1 MFHRS
6 RFVLALFLLAALP
19 GMALAAGSPP
29 RGPGFYFSLG
39 KLAVIVCV
47 YFGWISTCV
56 WVSKDAKEL
65 ELPAEPWNLAMVCS
79 GIGGLLLVWALPWF
93 FLSFP
98 LLLACYLMPLVFFV
112 IRRNEGLPPE
122 DKILTP
128 RHLKYL
134 ASRFLHLNFGSK
146 HAERGRQIPL
156 RFIGKTT
163 TGQDDVNRVER
174 AQQSR
179 GYRAALEMVYEAIEQ
194 RVTDI
199 HMEPSKDEMS
209 VRFRVDGVLE
219 QSAPFSRQMGDA
231 VLNIFKVLAA
241 LDITE
246 KRKPQDGSFSAEVMS
261 VPKPR
266 DDDAT
271 VVPRPAAATAP
282 AAAGGAGTY
291 GLVPDAPSK
300 GRAPGESSAKNRIAG
315 ESSPRHRAAPPTEEF
330 PSVRQI
336 DFRVAT
342 AGSVAGE
349 KLVMRILDRARSVVT
364 LTQVGMREKIRE
376 QVKAVVKQPHG
387 MFIVCG
393 PTGAG
398 KSTTLYACLSEID
411 RYAKNVITI
420 ENPVEYQI
428 DNVTQ
433 IEVNP
438 KAGKTFAS
446 ELRSILRQDPDVIY
460 IGEIRDNETAEIA
473 CQAAQT
479 GHMVL
484 TTLHANDTV
493 TAIGRLLDLGVQ
505 PFMIANAVSAV
516 LGQRLVRVLCP
527 KCKQKY
533 TPNPETIR
541 KANLPAD
548 KIKFFYRPPPGAGTD
563 EAKEANKCPRCNAT
577 GYRGRTGVFEL
588 LVMTDKLRDMV
599 RENPN
604 LNAIRQEAIKN
615 GMQHLQDD
623 GLRQVIEGE
632 TSIQEVMR
640 VCK

>member
-1 MFHRS
+1 M
-6 RFVLALFLLAALP
+6 
-19 GMALAAGSPP
+19 
-29 RGPGFYFSLG
+29 
-39 KLAVIVCV
+39 
-47 YFGWISTCV
+47 
-56 WVSKDAKEL
+56 
-65 ELPAEPWNLAMVCS
+65 
-79 GIGGLLLVWALPWF
+79 F
-93 FLSFP
+93 FLGYP
-98 LLLACYLMPLVFFV
+98 LLLACYLLPSLFFV
-112 IRRNEGLPPE
+112 TRRNELVPSE
-122 DKILTP
+122 QKVLTP
-128 RHLKYL
+128 RHIKSLLNRLLNLKL
-134 ASRFLHLNFGSK
+134 KVDEEEKGKA
-146 HAERGRQIPL
+146 IPI
-156 RFIGKTT
+156 RFIGKSA
-163 TGQDDVNRVER
+163 GAAEEDVNRVTR
-174 AQQSR
+174 AAQSR
-179 GYRAALEMVYEAIEQ
+179 GYRAALEMVYEAITS

-199 HMEPSKDEMS
+199 HMEPTKDEMS
-209 VRFRVDGVLE
+209 VRFRVDGILE

-246 KRKPQDGSFSAEVMS
+246 KRKPQDGSFAAEVMNE
-261 VPKPR
+261 P
-266 DDDAT
+266 T
-271 VVPRPAAATAP
+271 PRPAEGGD
-282 AAAGGAGTY
+282 AGASGKHRAGT
-291 GLVPDAPSK
+291 
-300 GRAPGESSAKNRIAG
+300 SAK
-315 ESSPRHRAAPPTEEF
+315 HRVLPPEEI
-330 PSVRQI
+330 PAVRQV

-342 AGSVAGE
+342 AGSVSGE
-349 KLVMRILDRARSVVT
+349 KLVMRLLDKARSVVT

-376 QVKAVVKQPHG
+376 QVKASVKQPHG

-411 RYAKNVITI
+411 RYTKNVITI

-505 PFMIANAVSAV
+505 PYMIANAVSAV

-533 TPNPETIR
+533 TPNPETLR

-548 KIKFFYRPPPGAGTD
+548 KIKFFYRPPPAKD
-563 EAKEANKCPRCNAT
+563 EEVKEKDKCPRCAGT
-577 GYRGRTGVFEL
+577 GYRGRTGIFEL
-588 LVMTDKLRDMV
+588 LVFTDKLRDMI

-604 LNAIRQEAIKN
+604 LNAIRQEAVKG
-615 GMQHLQDD
+615 GMTHLQED

-632 TSIQEVMR
+632 TSIQELMR
-640 VCK
+640 VAK